1 MKIHSIAPALAL
13 AVLLAPS
20 SSLAQEPGVKVAAG
34 DFGIGIGDVPRLDG
48 LRLNFRDRYLERV
61 RGLNATLWMPYEDAD
76 ESVEGLLLGIPLTG
90 AADMKGLA
98 IGFGVGIERDFSG
111 IALAPIGMGAG
122 GRMRGLI
129 VGGVGVGGGSDL
141 DGIMIGG
148 VGGGIGGNL
157 AGIAVGGIGVG
168 VGCGP
173 MHVARARATKGIDR
187 AIASLV
193 PEGRRVTGYRPS
205 LPRTTLSIRRV
216 FPIRTAR
223 DTRAG
228 PWMASISSRVS
239 GLTMLM

>member
-1 MKIHSIAPALAL
+1 MKL
-13 AVLLAPS
+13 
-20 SSLAQEPGVKVAAG
+20 AAG

-76 ESVEGLLLGIPLTG
+76 GSVEGLLLGIPLTG

-141 DGIMIGG
+141 DGILIGG

-157 AGIAVGGIGVG
+157 TGIAVGGIGVG
-168 VGCGP
+168 VGGA
-173 MHVARARATKGIDR
+173 VRGIVVGGVGVGVQALSYTTDAATVREISEATLLTSGARAASELIAT
-187 AIASLV
+187 V
-193 PEGRRVTGYRPS
+193 GYSRS
-205 LPRTTLSIRRV
+205 FGDVDLGVSAKTVEPRL
-216 FPIRTAR
+216 
-223 DTRAG
+223 AG
-228 PWMASISSRVS
+228 SKDLA
-239 GLTMLM
+239 GA